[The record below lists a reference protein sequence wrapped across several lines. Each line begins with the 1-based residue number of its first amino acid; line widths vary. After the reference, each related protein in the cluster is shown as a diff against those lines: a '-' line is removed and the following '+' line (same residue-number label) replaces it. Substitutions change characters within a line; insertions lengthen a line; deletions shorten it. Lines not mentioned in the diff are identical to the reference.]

1 MTTSVDRTSVPAV
14 PAETA
19 ETPEIP
25 AEADRH
31 RAPSLLD
38 GALHAELTPEGCDLG
53 YWFRAVPEGTLGGHP
68 MGRSPDVA
76 VPEHMLREG
85 PLRQAVM
92 QELAFRSM
100 AEEKAA
106 RAISHLVAHAPD
118 LAGMDFY
125 TTQLMDE
132 ARHAYAFRGHLLE
145 LGVLEA
151 DVEGTM
157 EDLAGA
163 DRDAV
168 LTPLEEFGLEVLRDG
183 RDYIGGVIT
192 LTVLVEGVL
201 APTAELSERKWRPFD
216 PAAAEIERAA
226 GIDEIRHLSVGTTIV
241 RRHLRRYPRERD
253 RIAALIERGT
263 RLWARLPVQ
272 DLTFRREQL
281 YQQGLEQHRDLAGDY
296 EVWPGRRL
304 VDTTAEERMRTAAEW
319 AHTTQRARLADM
331 GLAP

>member
-1 MTTSVDRTSVPAV
+1 MTTSIEKFPV
-14 PAETA
+14 
-19 ETPEIP
+19 
-25 AEADRH
+25 EADRH
-31 RAPSLLD
+31 RAPGLLE
-38 GALHAELTPEGCDLG
+38 GALRTELTPEGCDLG
-53 YWFRAVPEGTLGGHP
+53 YWFRAVPEGTLGGDP
-68 MGRSPDVA
+68 LGRSPDVP
-76 VPEHMLREG
+76 VPDHMMVDG

-106 RAISHLVAHAPD
+106 RAISFLVAYAPD

-125 TTQLMDE
+125 SSQLMDE

-145 LGVLEA
+145 LGVTQGELA
-151 DVEGTM
+151 ATM
-157 EDLAGA
+157 ESLAGV

-168 LTPLEEFGLEVLRDG
+168 LNPLEEFGLAVMEKE

-216 PAAAEIERAA
+216 APAAEIERAA

-241 RRHLRRYPRERD
+241 RRHVRQHPEDLER
-253 RIAALIERGT
+253 IGELVARGM
-263 RLWARLPVQ
+263 RLWSELPVQ
-272 DLTFRREQL
+272 QMTFRREQL
-281 YQQGLEQHRDLAGDY
+281 YQQGLDQHRDLVGDY

-304 VDTTAEERMRTAAEW
+304 VDTTAEERMLTAAEW
-319 AHTTQRARLADM
+319 SRVTQEARLTDM
-331 GLAP
+331 GLTS

>member
-1 MTTSVDRTSVPAV
+1 MTTSLTRARTPGSV
-14 PAETA
+14 
-19 ETPEIP
+19 P

-31 RAPSLLD
+31 RAPSLLE
-38 GALHAELTPEGCDLG
+38 GALHTDLTPEGCDLG
-53 YWFRAVPEGTLGGHP
+53 YWFRAVPEGTLGGDP
-68 MGRSPDVA
+68 MGRTDDEP
-76 VPEHMLREG
+76 VPAHMMADG

-100 AEEKAA
+100 AEEKAT
-106 RAISHLVAHAPD
+106 RALGHLVACAPD

-145 LGVLEA
+145 LGVDEHELEA
-151 DVEGTM
+151 TM
-157 EDLAGA
+157 EKLAGA

-168 LTPLEEFGLEVLRDG
+168 LTPLEEFGLSVLRDE

-216 PAAAEIERAA
+216 PPAAQIERAA

-241 RRHLRRYPRERD
+241 RRHLERHPEDRD
-253 RIAALIERGT
+253 RIGALIARGT
-263 RLWARLPVQ
+263 ALWGRLPVQ
-272 DLTFRREQL
+272 DLTLRRETL
-281 YQQGLEQHRDLAGDY
+281 FQQGLEQHRDIAGDY

-319 AHTTQRARLADM
+319 AERTRRTRLADM
-331 GLAP
+331 GLTP

>member
-1 MTTSVDRTSVPAV
+1 MTTSIAKF
-14 PAETA
+14 
-19 ETPEIP
+19 P

-31 RAPSLLD
+31 HAPSLLE
-38 GALHAELTPEGCDLG
+38 GALRTELTPEGCDLG
-53 YWFRAVPEGTLGGHP
+53 YWFRAVPEGTLGGDP
-68 MGRSPDVA
+68 MGRSTDVPVPD
-76 VPEHMLREG
+76 HMMVDG

-106 RAISHLVAHAPD
+106 RALSFLVAYAPD

-125 TTQLMDE
+125 TSQLMDE

-145 LGVLEA
+145 LGVQRDQLEA
-151 DVEGTM
+151 TM
-157 EDLAGA
+157 ESLAGV

-168 LTPLEEFGLEVLRDG
+168 LNPLEEFGLAVMEKD

-216 PAAAEIERAA
+216 PPAAEIERAA

-241 RRHLRRYPRERD
+241 RRHVRRHPEDLERIREL
-253 RIAALIERGT
+253 IARGVE
-263 RLWARLPVQ
+263 LWSKLPVRQ
-272 DLTFRREQL
+272 MTFRREQL

-296 EVWPGRRL
+296 ELWPGRRL
-304 VDTTAEERMRTAAEW
+304 VDTTSEERMLAAAEW
-319 AHTTQRARLADM
+319 SSATQEARLADM
-331 GLAP
+331 GVTPCTP

>member
-1 MTTSVDRTSVPAV
+1 MTTTVAHGPAR
-14 PAETA
+14 PTA
-19 ETPEIP
+19 IP
-25 AEADRH
+25 AEADRN
-31 RAPSLLD
+31 RAPGLLD
-38 GALHAELTPEGCDLG
+38 GALHADLTPEGCDLG
-53 YWFRAVPEGTLGGHP
+53 YWFRAVPEGTLAGDP
-68 MGRSPDVA
+68 MGRTPDVT
-76 VPEHMLREG
+76 VPEHMLCEG

-106 RAISHLVAHAPD
+106 RAISYLVAHAPD
-118 LAGMDFY
+118 LSGMDFY

-145 LGVLEA
+145 LGVETAGLEA
-151 DVEGTM
+151 TM

-168 LTPLEEFGLEVLRDG
+168 LAPLEEFGLDVLRDQ
-183 RDYIGGVIT
+183 RDYVGGVIT

-241 RRHLRRYPRERD
+241 RRHLEQHPED
-253 RIAALIERGT
+253 RKRIGDLIARGVE
-263 RLWARLPVQ
+263 LWSRLPVRE
-272 DLTFRREQL
+272 LTLRRERL
-281 YQQGLEQHRDLAGDY
+281 YQQGLEQHRDIAGDY

-304 VDTTAEERMRTAAEW
+304 ADTTAEERMATAAEW
-319 AHTTQRARLADM
+319 AENTQRARLADM

>member
-1 MTTSVDRTSVPAV
+1 MTTSIAHGPAR
-14 PAETA
+14 AT
-19 ETPEIP
+19 EIP
-25 AEADRH
+25 AEADRN

-38 GALHAELTPEGCDLG
+38 GALHADLTPEGCDLG
-53 YWFRAVPEGTLGGHP
+53 YWFRAVPEGTLAGDP
-68 MGRSPDVA
+68 MGRTPDVT
-76 VPEHMLREG
+76 VPDHMLREG

-106 RAISHLVAHAPD
+106 RAISYLVAHAPD

-145 LGVLEA
+145 LGVKERELET
-151 DVEGTM
+151 VL

-163 DRDAV
+163 DRDAI
-168 LTPLEEFGLEVLRDG
+168 LAPLEEFGLRVLRDE

-201 APTAELSERKWRPFD
+201 APTAELSERKWWPFD
-216 PAAAEIERAA
+216 PAAAQIERAA
-226 GIDEIRHLSVGTTIV
+226 GIDEIRHLSVGTTVV
-241 RRHLRRYPRERD
+241 RRHLERHPEDRERIGEL
-253 RIAALIERGT
+253 IARGT
-263 RLWARLPVQ
+263 GLWSGLPVQ
-272 DLTFRREQL
+272 ELTLRREQL
-281 YQQGLEQHRDLAGDY
+281 YQQGLEEHRDLAGAY

-304 VDTTAEERMRTAAEW
+304 ADTSAEERMLTAAEW
-319 AHTTQRARLADM
+319 ARNTQRARLADM

>member
-1 MTTSVDRTSVPAV
+1 MTTPATTARSV
-14 PAETA
+14 
-19 ETPEIP
+19 P

-31 RAPSLLD
+31 RAPGLLE
-38 GALHAELTPEGCDLG
+38 GALHTELTPESCDLG
-53 YWFRAVPEGTLGGHP
+53 YWFRAVPEGTLGGDP
-68 MGRSPDVA
+68 MGRTDDVP
-76 VPEHMLREG
+76 VPAHMLEDG

-106 RAISHLVAHAPD
+106 RALGHLVACAPD

-145 LGVLEA
+145 LGVPEKDLEA
-151 DVEGTM
+151 VM
-157 EDLAGA
+157 EELAGA
-163 DRDAV
+163 DRDAI
-168 LTPLEEFGLEVLRDG
+168 LTPLEEFGLAVLRDG
-183 RDYIGGVIT
+183 GDYIGGVIT

-216 PAAAEIERAA
+216 PPAAQIERAA

-241 RRHLRRYPRERD
+241 RRHLRDHPEDRP
-253 RIAALIERGT
+253 RIAELIGRGT
-263 RLWARLPVQ
+263 ELWSRLPVGE
-272 DLTFRREQL
+272 LTLRRETL
-281 YQQGLEQHRDLAGDY
+281 FQQGLEQHRDIAGDH

-319 AHTTQRARLADM
+319 AERTQRSRLADM
-331 GLAP
+331 GIAP

>member
-1 MTTSVDRTSVPAV
+1 MTTSIAKF
-14 PAETA
+14 
-19 ETPEIP
+19 P

-53 YWFRAVPEGTLGGHP
+53 YWFRAVPEGTLGGDP
-68 MGRSPDVA
+68 MGRSDVPVPD
-76 VPEHMLREG
+76 HMMADG

-106 RAISHLVAHAPD
+106 RAISFLVAYAPD

-125 TTQLMDE
+125 TSQLMDE

-145 LGVLEA
+145 LGVRQDELE
-151 DVEGTM
+151 VTM
-157 EDLAGA
+157 ESLAGV

-168 LTPLEEFGLEVLRDG
+168 LAPLEEFGLSVMERE

-216 PAAAEIERAA
+216 PPAAEIERAA

-241 RRHLRRYPRERD
+241 RRHVQRHPEDLG
-253 RIAALIERGT
+253 RIGELVARGAE
-263 RLWARLPVQ
+263 LWSKLPVQ
-272 DLTFRREQL
+272 QMTFRREQL
-281 YQQGLEQHRDLAGDY
+281 YQQGLDQHRDIAGDY
-296 EVWPGRRL
+296 ELWPGRRL
-304 VDTTAEERMRTAAEW
+304 VDTTPEERMLAAAEW
-319 AHTTQRARLADM
+319 ARVTQEARLADM
-331 GLAP
+331 GMTP